1 MVKIQD
7 GSLVP
12 ASELI
17 EGRAEDDDGKPL
29 KFEQVK
35 DANVPTYKAVSEMSD
50 GSGRVRN
57 YSFSIVD
64 TNVRVGMA
72 VTEKK
77 EEAAEQNKA
86 KTEKVTKEVTP
97 TTTTTT
103 TTSGEAKKNSTTTG
117 SKL

>member
-17 EGRAEDDDGKPL
+17 DGRAEDDDGKPL

-64 TNVRVGMA
+64 TNVRVGMS
-72 VTEKK
+72 VTEP
-77 EEAAEQNKA
+77 EENKQA
-86 KTEKVTKEVTP
+86 KTEKVTKEVSP
-97 TTTTTT
+97 
-103 TTSGEAKKNSTTTG
+103 SPAEAKKNSTAVG

>member
-7 GSLVP
+7 GSLVS

-17 EGRAEDDDGKPL
+17 DGRAEDDDGKPL

-64 TNVRVGMA
+64 TNVRVGMS
-72 VTEKK
+72 VTEPEDK
-77 EEAAEQNKA
+77 EGKQA
-86 KTEKVTKEVTP
+86 KTEKVTKEVSP
-97 TTTTTT
+97 T
-103 TTSGEAKKNSTTTG
+103 EKKKNSTTTTT
-117 SKL
+117 SRL